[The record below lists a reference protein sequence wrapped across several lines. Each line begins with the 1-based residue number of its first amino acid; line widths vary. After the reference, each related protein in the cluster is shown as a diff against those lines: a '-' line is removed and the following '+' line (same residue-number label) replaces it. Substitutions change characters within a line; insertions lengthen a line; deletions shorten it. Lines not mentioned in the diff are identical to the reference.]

1 MHCKFRPFAV
11 NVLYEYVELF
21 SFRCKYFKMFN
32 ILTISEY
39 IREDVVVVLFIVFS
53 AIFNQMVLEVRVLF
67 EQ

>member
-1 MHCKFRPFAV
+1 MHCKFRSFAIY
-11 NVLYEYVELF
+11 VLYEYVELF
-21 SFRCKYFKMFN
+21 SFRCKCFKLFN
-32 ILTISEY
+32 SVTISEY

>member
-1 MHCKFRPFAV
+1 
-11 NVLYEYVELF
+11 
-21 SFRCKYFKMFN
+21 MFN